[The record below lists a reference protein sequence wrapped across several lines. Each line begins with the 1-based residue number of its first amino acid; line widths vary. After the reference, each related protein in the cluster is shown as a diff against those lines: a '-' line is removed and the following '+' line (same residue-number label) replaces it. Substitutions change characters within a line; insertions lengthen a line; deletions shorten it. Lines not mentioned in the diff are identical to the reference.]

1 MAAEKQFENKVKK
14 FLTDQGCWLIKYWAG
29 AAYTKSGVPDLL
41 VCVRGHFMAVELK
54 AANGRPS
61 DLQIWNLRKVSESD
75 GIAILL
81 YPKDYDQF
89 KEFVTG
95 ICAGEEP
102 AYSKYPFLNE
112 WKKYRR

>member
-41 VCVRGHFMAVELK
+41 VCIRGYFMAVELK
-54 AANGRPS
+54 APNGRPS
-61 DLQIWNLRKVSESD
+61 NLQIWNLRKISEAG

-89 KEFVTG
+89 KKFVTD
-95 ICAGEEP
+95 ICAGGSP
-102 AYSKYPFLNE
+102 AYDKYPFLDE

>member
-14 FLTDQGCWLIKYWAG
+14 FLTDHGCWLIKYWAG

-41 VCVRGHFMAVELK
+41 VCVKGYFMGVELK

-61 DLQIWNLRKVSESD
+61 DLQIWNLRKISESG

-89 KEFVTG
+89 KEFVTD
-95 ICAGEEP
+95 ICAGDSP
-102 AYSKYPFLNE
+102 AYGKYSFLNE